1 MSRFADRVGRD
12 LDQIADRATPS
23 STAWDSIRTRID
35 EQTDEPDMEV
45 IMLAPDD
52 SKATKRTW
60 VTAGAVAV
68 AAAVLV
74 IIGIVALT
82 GGEDATDTVT
92 VTVTDPDVESTT
104 TTSTP
109 AVEPGPVSD
118 FEDIA
123 GTYLRQTP
131 ASSPQFLHFFED
143 GSFHGSNNVDLVVDR
158 PVWIFETR
166 FEGTNVL
173 VTSTDQGCGDDPD
186 AIYEI
191 QLLESSNLQLVAIE
205 DPCTPR
211 SSYLQ
216 GASLRITG
224 QAAEWEP
231 VP

>member
-1 MSRFADRVGRD
+1 MSRFAERMASD
-12 LDQIADRATPS
+12 LHQIADRATPS

-92 VTVTDPDVESTT
+92 DPDVKSTT

-123 GTYLRQTP
+123 GTYLRQAPGNPT
-131 ASSPQFLHFFED
+131 FLHFFED
-143 GSFHGSNNVDLVVDR
+143 GSIHLSENVDLIVDR
-158 PVWIFETR
+158 PQLIFETR

-173 VTSTDQGCGDDPD
+173 VTEIKTTICGDDPD

-205 DPCTPR
+205 EPCPPR

>member
-1 MSRFADRVGRD
+1 MFGVIPSASVLASGGMSRLLVLLVSVIVLAAACGDGDGRAESVSTTSD
-12 LDQIADRATPS
+12 PLTDQPS
-23 STAWDSIRTRID
+23 STSI
-35 EQTDEPDMEV
+35 
-45 IMLAPDD
+45 
-52 SKATKRTW
+52 
-60 VTAGAVAV
+60 
-68 AAAVLV
+68 
-74 IIGIVALT
+74 
-82 GGEDATDTVT
+82 DTPGSNV
-92 VTVTDPDVESTT
+92 VESTT
-104 TTSTP
+104 ITSTP

-131 ASSPQFLHFFED
+131 GDPQFLHFFED

-158 PVWIFETR
+158 PAWIFETR

-173 VTSTDQGCGDDPD
+173 VTSTDQRCGDDPD

-191 QLLESSNLQLVAIE
+191 QLLESGNLQLVAIE
-205 DPCTPR
+205 DPCPPR
-211 SSYLQ
+211 SGFFQ

>member
-1 MSRFADRVGRD
+1 MSRFAERMASD
-12 LDQIADRATPS
+12 LHQIADRATPS

-92 VTVTDPDVESTT
+92 DPDVKSTT

-131 ASSPQFLHFFED
+131 GDPQFLHFFED

-158 PVWIFETR
+158 PAWIFETR

-173 VTSTDQGCGDDPD
+173 VTSTDHGCGDDPD

-205 DPCTPR
+205 DPCPPR

>member
-1 MSRFADRVGRD
+1 MSRFAERMASD
-12 LDQIADRATPS
+12 LHQIADRATPS

-92 VTVTDPDVESTT
+92 DPDVKSTT

-123 GTYLRQTP
+123 GTYLRQIR
-131 ASSPQFLHFFED
+131 SSGPQFLHFFED
-143 GSFHGSNNVDLVVDR
+143 GSFHASTNVDLVVDR

-166 FEGTNVL
+166 FEGTNLL
-173 VTSTDQGCGDDPD
+173 VTEIKGNGCGDDPD

-205 DPCTPR
+205 EPCPPR

-224 QAAEWEP
+224 QGAEWEP

>member
-1 MSRFADRVGRD
+1 MSRFAERMASD
-12 LDQIADRATPS
+12 LHQIADRATPS

-92 VTVTDPDVESTT
+92 DPDVKSTT

-123 GTYLRQTP
+123 GTYLRQAP

-158 PVWIFETR
+158 PAWIFETR

-173 VTSTDQGCGDDPD
+173 VTSTDQRCGDDPD
-186 AIYEI
+186 AIYKI
-191 QLLESSNLQLVAIE
+191 HLLESSNLQLVAIE
-205 DPCTPR
+205 EPCPPR